1 MKNWR
6 VECEEQIM
14 VVSQYVV
21 AARSKAEARQTVL
34 KQRREMIIDKPKEF
48 EESVEVKKIT
58 SIKPFSLNEGGQLN
72 SKLLWMKRFGL

>member
-58 SIKPFSLNEGGQLN
+58 SIKPFSLNEGVQ
-72 SKLLWMKRFGL
+72 

>member
-58 SIKPFSLNEGGQLN
+58 SIKPFSLNEGGQ
-72 SKLLWMKRFGL
+72 

>member
-6 VECEEQIM
+6 VECEEQIT

-21 AARSKAEARQTVL
+21 TARSKADARQIVL

-48 EESVEVKKIT
+48 EEGVEVKKIT
-58 SIKPFSLNEGGQLN
+58 SVEPF
-72 SKLLWMKRFGL
+72 

>member
-14 VVSQYVV
+14 VVSQYIV
-21 AARSKAEARQTVL
+21 AARTKAEARQTVL
-34 KQRREMIIDKPKEF
+34 KQRRKMIIDKPKEF

-58 SIKPFSLNEGGQLN
+58 SIEPLPP
-72 SKLLWMKRFGL
+72 

>member
-34 KQRREMIIDKPKEF
+34 KQRREMIIDKPKECRG
-48 EESVEVKKIT
+48 EENHIYQTIFPK
-58 SIKPFSLNEGGQLN
+58 
-72 SKLLWMKRFGL
+72 